1 MDELK
6 FHLLYFKGGFLTEM
20 TKQSKQKKATGKS
33 GAAPSYG
40 IVCSIPVQIFTGCAP

>member
-6 FHLLYFKGGFLTEM
+6 FHLLYFKIGFLTEM
-20 TKQSKQKKATGKS
+20 TKQKQAEETGKS

-40 IVCSIPVQIFTGCAP
+40 TVCSIPVQIFTGCAP